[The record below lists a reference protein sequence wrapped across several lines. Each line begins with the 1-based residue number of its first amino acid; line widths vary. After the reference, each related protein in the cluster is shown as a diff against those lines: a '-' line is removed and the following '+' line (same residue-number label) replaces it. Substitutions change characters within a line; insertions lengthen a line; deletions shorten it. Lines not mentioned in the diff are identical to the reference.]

1 MGEQTPFEQM
11 PRPLCMGSQRL
22 RTMAALLVLVVF
34 SGTTLA
40 ETGQNGVEE
49 GQGGSL
55 IDVRVVPASCFMN
68 ATCDIT
74 QPVHLVEYFSA
85 DWCEPCEQVSEQLKM
100 LDTNRTTV
108 LQHHASPADE
118 TFLSE
123 SKLKFEQEY
132 RLLFI
137 PSLVVDGSH
146 LLTGTRQAMDLEHL
160 LNNSTEPSSAL
171 DSLSA
176 SGHNL
181 SWDHELQGE
190 VRLWY
195 AEPTPH
201 SERDTVHPSLAR
213 TMLHTNAS
221 TGVLSVEDVAI
232 KAEGFFVVMLE
243 HPGVKPLTVA
253 SQAPTGSMDLSENEE
268 ANSTGAQ
275 VSSTP
280 DFIIIGVTLALV
292 LMVLPALGMHR
303 SLMGSSKQDPLDKA
317 RAEE

>member
-1 MGEQTPFEQM
+1 
-11 PRPLCMGSQRL
+11 MGSQRL
-22 RTMAALLVLVVF
+22 RTMVALLTLVLF
-34 SGTTLA
+34 SSTTLA
-40 ETGQNGVEE
+40 EAEQNDAEE
-49 GQGGSL
+49 GQSGSL
-55 IDVRVVPASCFMN
+55 IDTRVVPASCFMN

-74 QPVHLVEYFSA
+74 QPAHLVEYFSA
-85 DWCEPCEQVSEQLKM
+85 DWCEPCEQVSEQLKT
-100 LDTNRTTV
+100 LNSNQTTV
-108 LQHHASPADE
+108 LQHHASPVDE

-146 LLTGTRQAMDLEHL
+146 LLTGTRQAMDLEHV

-181 SWDHELQGE
+181 SWDHELEGE
-190 VRLWY
+190 VRMWY

-201 SERDTVHPSLAR
+201 SERDTIHPFLAR

-221 TGVLSVEDVAI
+221 TGVLSVEAIDI

-243 HPGVKPLTVA
+243 HPGVKSLTVA
-253 SQAPTGSMDLSENEE
+253 SQAPTGSMDLSESEE
-268 ANSTGAQ
+268 ANSSSGKT
-275 VSSTP
+275 SSTP
-280 DFIIIGVTLALV
+280 EFLVIGITLALV
-292 LMVLPALGMHR
+292 LMVLPALGIHR
-303 SLMGSSKQDPLDKA
+303 SLMGPSKQDPLDKA
-317 RAEE
+317 LAEE